1 MEMEIIRDC
10 LGRIVCKVNAA
21 DGTVETKYGKIRVL
35 TRVAIG
41 DSYCIER
48 DNVVTWVTRETREG
62 ASATTEGSSGSASWT
77 TPADETPDIG

>member
-35 TRVAIG
+35 TRVAVG

-48 DNVVTWVTRETREG
+48 ENVVTWVTR
-62 ASATTEGSSGSASWT
+62 
-77 TPADETPDIG
+77 

>member
-10 LGRIVCKVNAA
+10 LGRSVCKVNAA

-48 DNVVTWVTRETREG
+48 ENVVTWVTRESETRFTVKSYPIDPL
-62 ASATTEGSSGSASWT
+62 AA
-77 TPADETPDIG
+77 

>member
-48 DNVVTWVTRETREG
+48 DNVVTWVTRESEKRF
-62 ASATTEGSSGSASWT
+62 AVKSYPIDPLAA
-77 TPADETPDIG
+77 